1 MGSFTDVGA
10 GALEALAVE
19 LSVIPDGATE
29 FVETVE
35 VSTLTVLES
44 LELGTTTWFT
54 GVANEYELELGGGII
69 NVG

>member
-1 MGSFTDVGA
+1 MGSITDVGA
-10 GALEALAVE
+10 GAFGALAVE

-54 GVANEYELELGGGII
+54 GVANE
-69 NVG
+69 

>member
-1 MGSFTDVGA
+1 MGSITDVGT

-54 GVANEYELELGGGII
+54 GVANEYELELGGVII

>member
-1 MGSFTDVGA
+1 MGSITDVGA
-10 GALEALAVE
+10 GALRALAVE
-19 LSVIPDGATE
+19 LSVIPDGTTE

-54 GVANEYELELGGGII
+54 GVANE
-69 NVG
+69 